1 MKALFVGI
9 ALASA
14 GLPAA
19 VAGQDARLV
28 ALSGTRLDLIAEGRV
43 TRVPD
48 VARINA
54 GVGTQAPSASQALQG
69 NAQRMA
75 RVVAAL
81 RRAGVAERDI
91 QTSQINL
98 NPDYRYREGQPP
110 LLTGYQAGN
119 SVSVRFRDIANAGR
133 ILDALV
139 AEGANQIN
147 GPSLE
152 IDRPEEALDE
162 ARAAA
167 IRTAR
172 ARADLYARAT
182 GKRVGRLLGIAE
194 AGTSQPRPEYMAADA
209 VQVTGSR
216 ASSVRIEPGE
226 QAVTVQLQVSYEL
239 E

>member
-1 MKALFVGI
+1 MKNIIA
-9 ALASA
+9 ALALA
-14 GLPAA
+14 GAA
-19 VAGQDARLV
+19 VAP
-28 ALSGTRLDLIAEGRV
+28 LSAQGVPVQVVNGTRLDIVAEGRV

-54 GVGTQAPSASQALQG
+54 GVVTQAPSASQALAG

-81 RRAGVAERDI
+81 RRAGVAARDI
-91 QTSQINL
+91 QISQINL
-98 NPDYRYREGQPP
+98 NPDYRYQEGKPP
-110 LLTGYQAGN
+110 LLTGYQASN

-152 IDRPEEALDE
+152 IDKPEQALDE
-162 ARAAA
+162 ARTAA

-172 ARADLYARAT
+172 ARAELYARAT
-182 GKRVGRLLGIAE
+182 GKRVGRLLSISEGGGGYNVPVPMVRMMRAPGLVAE
-194 AGTSQPRPEYMAADA
+194 AADTA
-209 VQVTGSR
+209 
-216 ASSVRIEPGE
+216 IEPGE
-226 QAVTVQLQVSYEL
+226 QEIQVQVQVSYEL

>member
-1 MKALFVGI
+1 MRALVIGL
-9 ALASA
+9 ALAGA
-14 GLPAA
+14 GVPATA
-19 VAGQDARLV
+19 AAQDARLV
-28 ALSGTRLDLIAEGRV
+28 TLAGTRLDIVAEGRV

-54 GVGTQAPSASQALQG
+54 GVVTQAPSATQALQG
-69 NAQRMA
+69 NAQRIA

-91 QTSQINL
+91 QTSQITL

-110 LLTGYQAGN
+110 LLTGYQASN
-119 SVSVRFRDIANAGR
+119 SVSLRFRDIANAGR

-152 IDRPEEALDE
+152 IDRPEAALDE

-172 ARADLYARAT
+172 ARAELYARAT
-182 GKRVGRLLGIAE
+182 GKRVGRLLSISEG
-194 AGTSQPRPEYMAADA
+194 GGFRPEPII
-209 VQVTGSR
+209 VTGTR
-216 ASSVRIEPGE
+216 VQSVSAQDVGTKLQPGE
-226 QAVTVQLQVSYEL
+226 QDVTVQIQVSYEL